1 MAINSRTLSSV
12 QSDVTSLTTNETDFR
27 DGLDDVMIQVNA
39 TEVKLSEVSTADL
52 TKLNDVTASADE
64 INTLTGISSTV
75 QELNQL
81 HNVTITSGVL
91 NTLAGYTGDTDELN
105 ILDGITATQAE
116 INKLAGYTGT
126 YVDLNK
132 IASVTASATDLNV
145 LDGFAAAPYNGT
157 LGDLVRCIELDAAG
171 DGTAN
176 QVLTSD
182 GDGTYS
188 WTTPSSFT
196 FTLEDED
203 GTEISI
209 DTDEIKVVGYT
220 TTDDGQGNI
229 TTTDGGIDINWGPG
243 DGTDGNPYLLEIIN
257 TDKGSD
263 VNAFKNIAVSG
274 QTTIAADSDTD
285 TLTIAAGTGISLAT
299 NATTDTLT
307 ITGTA
312 AANNATITISG
323 DVTADSTFTVDQSS
337 NATITLSLDAGVVD
351 TAELADGS
359 VTSDKLANGVVTS
372 AKIANGAILAEDLAN
387 DSVIEARIANF
398 AVTGNKLANDR
409 RRTSSID
416 IVRSG
421 TTGDYVKY
429 DPSGW
434 GEISWYVNATE
445 QMTLN
450 SSGTLSATSFTAGS
464 DPRLKNNITKVD
476 NALDKINKLNGYTFT
491 YKKNDMPSAGIL
503 TTELKE
509 VLPSAV
515 SVSNTDEAYEQA
527 DYNQMSALFIEAIKE
542 LKAEIEDLKSKIK

>member
-52 TKLNDVTASADE
+52 TKLNDVTASANE
-64 INTLTGISSTV
+64 LNTLDGITATV

-81 HNVTITSGVL
+81 DGATITPQVL
-91 NTLAGYTGDTDELN
+91 TILGQYTGTVNELN
-105 ILDGITATQAE
+105 ILDGITASQAE
-116 INKLAGYTGT
+116 INKLDGYTGT

-176 QVLTSD
+176 QVLTSG

-229 TTTDGGIDINWGPG
+229 TTTEGGIDIKWGPG
-243 DGTDGNPYLLEIIN
+243 DGTDGNPYLLEITN

-274 QTTIAADSDTD
+274 QDTIVADSDTD
-285 TLTIAAGTGISLAT
+285 TLTIAAGDGITLTT

-307 ITGTA
+307 ITNSIS

-337 NATITLSLDAGVVD
+337 NATINLTINDDAVD
-351 TAELADGS
+351 
-359 VTSDKLANGVVTS
+359 S
-372 AKIANGAILAEDLAN
+372 AALAN

-429 DPSGW
+429 DPSGL

-450 SSGTLSATSFTAGS
+450 SSGTLSAAQFTADS

-476 NALDKINKLNGYTFT
+476 NALDKVNKLNGYTFT
-491 YKKNDMPSAGIL
+491 YKKNNMPSAGIL

-515 SVSNTDEAYEQA
+515 SVSNTEEAYEQA

>member
-52 TKLNDVTASADE
+52 TKLNDVTASANE
-64 INTLTGISSTV
+64 LNTLDGITATV

-81 HNVTITSGVL
+81 DGATITPQVL
-91 NTLAGYTGDTDELN
+91 TILGQYTGTVNELN
-105 ILDGITATQAE
+105 ILDGITASQAE
-116 INKLAGYTGT
+116 INKLDGYTGT
-126 YVDLNK
+126 FTDLNK
-132 IASVTASATDLNV
+132 IASVTSSAADLNA
-145 LDGFAAAPYNGT
+145 LDGFVDTHGGT

-171 DGTAN
+171 DGTEN

-209 DTDEIKVVGYT
+209 DTDEIKFVGYT

-229 TTTDGGIDINWGPG
+229 TTTDGGIDIKWGPG
-243 DGTDGNPYLLEIIN
+243 DGTDGSPYLLEITN

-285 TLTIAAGTGISLAT
+285 TLTLAAGTGISLAT

-337 NATITLSLDAGVVD
+337 NATISLSLDAGVVD
-351 TAELADGS
+351 TTELANGS
-359 VTSDKLANGVVTS
+359 VTSDKLGDGVVTS
-372 AKIANGAILAEDLAN
+372 AKIANGAILAEDLAA
-387 DSVIEARIANF
+387 DSVTEVKIANF
-398 AVTGNKLANDR
+398 AVTGNKLALDR
-409 RRTSSID
+409 RRTTTVES
-416 IVRSG
+416 VLSG
-421 TTGDYVKY
+421 TTQDYVKY
-429 DPSGW
+429 DHLNTGTIRW
-434 GEISWYVNATE
+434 FVNASE

-450 SSGTLSATSFTAGS
+450 SSGTLSATQFTADS
-464 DPRLKNNITKVD
+464 DPRLKDNITKVD